1 MKKLRELLTKKV
13 SIMVVGGSRDK
24 LRQLKFSY
32 RLILGAIFILAFL
45 ITSNIILTTTY
56 VNTQVTIHEA
66 ERLAMENK
74 HLIKKYDE
82 LSSEITEISAR
93 YDDLVEKEVLIRNI
107 FNLPE
112 ISNDER
118 QLGIGGPDNNIDI
131 EKLST
136 ALQVAHS
143 TEGDVDALLRLS
155 DFELQKY
162 DEVFSELKDKKDL
175 LDHTPSIR
183 PARGY
188 NTRGFGMKHD
198 PFTGYKRFHGG
209 IDIAS
214 KIGTPIY
221 VTADGIVQATGRMS
235 DIGKYIVVDH
245 GYGYK
250 TKYGHLREIKVRKG
264 QAVRRGDMIGE
275 MGNTGYSTGPHLH
288 YEVLKH
294 GQRINPLQYILN

>member
-1 MKKLRELLTKKV
+1 M
-13 SIMVVGGSRDK
+13 IVGGSRDK
-24 LRQLKFSY
+24 LRQFKLSY
-32 RLILGAIFILAFL
+32 GLLLGAIFILVFL
-45 ITSNIILTTTY
+45 ITSNVILTTTY

-74 HLIKKYDE
+74 HLTKKFDD
-82 LSSEITEISAR
+82 LNSEITEIAAR
-93 YDDLVEKEVLIRNI
+93 YDDLVEREILIRNI

-112 ISNDER
+112 ISTDER
-118 QLGIGGPDNNIDI
+118 QLGIGGPDNNIGM

-136 ALQVAHS
+136 ALRAAHT

-155 DFELQKY
+155 QFELEKY
-162 DEVFSELKDKKDL
+162 DEVYFELKDKKDL

-188 NTRGFGMKHD
+188 HTRGFGMKHD

-209 IDIAS
+209 LDIAS

-221 VTADGIVQATGRMS
+221 VAADGIVQATGRMS
-235 DIGKYIVVDH
+235 DIGNYIVVDH

-250 TKYGHLREIKVRKG
+250 TKYGHLNKIKVQKG
-264 QAVRRGDMIGE
+264 QAVRRGDMIAE

-288 YEVLKH
+288 YEVVKH
-294 GQRINPLQYILN
+294 GQRVNPLQYILN